1 MVDPVTDKWELLV
14 IPREKKKR
22 FFRGISHSISFR
34 ERFRSSKQIGHG
46 YRSLSIAYML
56 QGTS

>member
-1 MVDPVTDKWELLV
+1 MVDSVTDERELLV
-14 IPREKKKR
+14 IPREKKKN
-22 FFRGISHSISFR
+22 FVELVIPFLLGGFY
-34 ERFRSSKQIGHG
+34 SSKQIWHG

>member
-14 IPREKKKR
+14 IPREKKI
-22 FFRGISHSISFR
+22 FRGISHSISFR